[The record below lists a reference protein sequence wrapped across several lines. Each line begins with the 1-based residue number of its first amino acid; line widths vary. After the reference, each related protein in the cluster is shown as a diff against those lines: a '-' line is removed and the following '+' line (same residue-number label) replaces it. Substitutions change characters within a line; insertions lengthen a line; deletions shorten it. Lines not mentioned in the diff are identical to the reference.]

1 MEIDKQTE
9 KEILESID
17 EAKDQTWK
25 KSKPVQLQKTSGTE
39 TPQGIRSFNEI
50 ASKIEEYLPNTKD
63 TLKIMLAVA
72 TSGTRKNRVMI
83 WLLLVGSPSSG
94 KTDLVKLIKN
104 NKDVMCLDNLTQN
117 SFITGERS
125 TEKEKTY
132 DLLPLLNGKCLVIKD
147 WTSLF
152 SLDEKAT
159 KKIIG
164 DWVNSYDKSLS
175 KFSSRRG
182 NVTYESEFSHVGCI
196 TPATLNKHTQYLN
209 MIGPRFLHFIIP
221 DLTIDQENQSFEAI
235 FSDEDRSIK
244 EKEAGLLVSSYLDYL
259 NTKDISLI
267 KKPSKGAKR
276 FLTVASRFMAK
287 ARGIVVVQSSS
298 FKDESGK
305 DVAYYEVLET
315 QIEQPWRAIQ
325 QLIELSKYLALVG
338 NKEEVDAEELRLIRE
353 IVLSSMPADRANALK
368 VIRNAPNQEIT
379 TKELSTDSG
388 KSFKTSGRLLEEL
401 CSLGILKKYKGG
413 GQIANS
419 YTIEEVFK
427 EFLTIDTGEFLSTYN
442 SVDEIKSQVEI
453 PFTNASSEPKSKS
466 CNICGGTT
474 FWKRHDGIDVCSAC
488 HPQI

>member
-1 MEIDKQTE
+1 MNDLNNTPRSFEELMKSEFEVDIPSSNE
-9 KEILESID
+9 KVASNYR
-17 EAKDQTWK
+17 K
-25 KSKPVQLQKTSGTE
+25 TE
-39 TPQGIRSFNEI
+39 TPQGVQTFDQI

-72 TSGTRKNRVMI
+72 TSGTRKNRVML

-104 NKDVMCLDNLTQN
+104 NKEVMALDNLTLN

-182 NVTYESEFSHVGCI
+182 NITYESEFSHVGCI
-196 TPATLNKHTQYLN
+196 TPATLNKHTTYLN
-209 MIGPRFLHFIIP
+209 MIGPRFMHFIIP
-221 DLTIDQENQSFEAI
+221 DLTTDQENQSFDAI
-235 FSDEDRSIK
+235 FSNEDRSLK
-244 EKEAGLLVSSYLDYL
+244 EKESGEMVSSYLDFL
-259 NTKDISLI
+259 NERDITDMKVL
-267 KKPSKGAKR
+267 SKGVEK
-276 FLTVASRFMAK
+276 FLRVASRFMAK
-287 ARGIVVVQSSS
+287 ARGIVVIQSFS
-298 FKDESGK
+298 FKDDQGK
-305 DVAYYEVLET
+305 EITYYEALDT
-315 QIEQPWRAIQ
+315 QIEQPWRAVQ
-325 QLIELSKYLALVG
+325 QLIALSKYLALVA
-338 NKEEVDAEELRLIRE
+338 NKDEVGSEELKLIRE

-368 VIRNAPNQEIT
+368 VLRTSENQEIT
-379 TKELSTDSG
+379 TKELSDDSG

-401 CSLGILKKYKGG
+401 SALGILKKNKGG

-419 YTIEEVFK
+419 YQIENLFK
-427 EFLTIDTGEFLSTYN
+427 EFLTADTGDFLSTY
-442 SVDEIKSQVEI
+442 SVQEM
-453 PFTNASSEPKSKS
+453 F
-466 CNICGGTT
+466 GG
-474 FWKRHDGIDVCSAC
+474 IE
-488 HPQI
+488 Q

>member
-1 MEIDKQTE
+1 MQPDKITF
-9 KEILESID
+9 D
-17 EAKDQTWK
+17 PAKDIK
-25 KSKPVQLQKTSGTE
+25 EVLLDVQPDNYRKTE
-39 TPQGIRSFNEI
+39 TPQGIQSFDEI
-50 ASKIEEYLPNTKD
+50 ATKIEEYLPNTKN

-72 TSGTRKNRVMI
+72 TSGVRKNRVML

-125 TEKEKTY
+125 TEKDKTY

-182 NVTYESEFSHVGCI
+182 NITYESEFSHVGCI

-221 DLTIDQENQSFEAI
+221 DLTTEQENQSFDAI
-235 FSDEDRSIK
+235 FSNEDRSIK
-244 EKEAGLLVSSYLDYL
+244 EKEAGNLISEYLDNL
-259 NTKDISLI
+259 NQKDIETI
-267 KKPSKGAKR
+267 KPLTKGAKR
-276 FLTVASRFMAK
+276 FLKVASRFMAK
-287 ARGIVVVQSSS
+287 ARGIVIIQPAS

-305 DVAYYEVLET
+305 EVTYYEALDT
-315 QIEQPWRAIQ
+315 QVEQPWRAVQ
-325 QLIELSKYLALVG
+325 QLIALSKYLALVG
-338 NKEEVDAEELRLIRE
+338 NKEEVGPNELSLIRE
-353 IVLSSMPADRANALK
+353 VVLSSMPADRANALK
-368 VIRNAPNQEIT
+368 VLRSTPDQEIT
-379 TKELSTDSG
+379 TKELSGDSG
-388 KSFKTSGRLLEEL
+388 KSFRTSGRLLEEL
-401 CSLGILKKYKGG
+401 SSLGILKKSKGM
-413 GQIANS
+413 GQIANT
-419 YTIEEVFK
+419 YQIEDVFK

-442 SVDEIKSQVEI
+442 NTEDIVVQALDM
-453 PFTNASSEPKSKS
+453 F
-466 CNICGGTT
+466 GGE
-474 FWKRHDGIDVCSAC
+474 K
-488 HPQI
+488 